1 MRPLLWLVAVMLVV
15 AAAML
20 IADLGS
26 AGVWITVIA
35 VGVAVVAIERS
46 RSHHA

>member
-1 MRPLLWLVAVMLVV
+1 MKPLLWVVAVMLVL

-20 IADLGS
+20 VADVGA
-26 AGVWITVIA
+26 AGIWFTVIA